1 MTSPLLAAAI
11 TNPTATNASA
21 SSAKSSKKAAAPF
34 SDVLSQ
40 AHSPSKENRAP
51 QAKANKTTS
60 GLAEKTDLKTLQAA
74 LTKALQNQSAKG
86 KDAQKLVD
94 QLASLDPKQQQKLLA
109 SLDPKQQQKLLA
121 SLGASLAEIK
131 PAGKGDHPPA
141 LTETITDKGTE
152 QAGQAAISA
161 LFAMLPDALPKVAA
175 SDTTNSAEIND
186 ALNAATSDRASPL
199 MNLLTGDDKKDA
211 KLDLGTLLKSD
222 KPTADVD
229 VDVDAQPWDLSLA
242 TVLGKKSDP
251 SALKSSVETSATPL
265 NTTEIPLKLAPQMED
280 ARLPRNDLNL
290 SQQPAH
296 TLSQAMHN
304 IAVSS
309 PVVTPQA
316 AAVPAAP
323 MPTPVLNAQ
332 LGSSEWQ
339 QALSQQILMFNRSGQ
354 HSAELRLH
362 PQDLGSL
369 QISLRIDDNQ
379 AQLHMASGHSQVRA
393 ALEAALPQLRTALA
407 DSGIQLGQSSV
418 GSEAQPQW
426 NGGQQ
431 NASDRQA
438 ASGGFSVDGNNDDR
452 IVTASVL
459 AKSVRV
465 GGVDISV

>member
-175 SDTTNSAEIND
+175 SDTANSAEIND

-222 KPTADVD
+222 KPTADT
-229 VDVDAQPWDLSLA
+229 DVDAQPWDLSLA
-242 TVLGKKSDP
+242 TVPGKKSDP

-265 NTTEIPLKLAPQMED
+265 NTAEIPLKLAPQIED

-316 AAVPAAP
+316 TAVPAAP

-426 NGGQQ
+426 NGSQQ

-438 ASGGFSVDGNNDDR
+438 TSGGFSVDGNNDDR
-452 IVTASVL
+452 IVTASVS

>member
-109 SLDPKQQQKLLA
+109 SL
-121 SLGASLAEIK
+121 GASLAEIK

-175 SDTTNSAEIND
+175 SDTANSAEIND

-222 KPTADVD
+222 KPTADT
-229 VDVDAQPWDLSLA
+229 DVDAQPWDLSLA
-242 TVLGKKSDP
+242 TVPGKKSDP

-265 NTTEIPLKLAPQMED
+265 NTAEIPLKLAPQIED

-309 PVVTPQA
+309 PVVAPQA

-426 NGGQQ
+426 NGSQQ

-438 ASGGFSVDGNNDDR
+438 TSGGFSVDGNNDDR
-452 IVTASVL
+452 IVTASVS

>member
-51 QAKANKTTS
+51 HATANKTTS

-86 KDAQKLVD
+86 EDAQKLVD

-121 SLGASLAEIK
+121 SLGASLADIK
-131 PAGKGDHPPA
+131 PAGKGDHLPA

-161 LFAMLPDALPKVAA
+161 LFAMLPDALPKVAV
-175 SDTTNSAEIND
+175 SDTANSAEIND

-199 MNLLTGDDKKDA
+199 MNLLTGEDKKEA
-211 KLDLGTLLKSD
+211 KLDLGSLLKSD
-222 KPTADVD
+222 KPDADTD
-229 VDVDAQPWDLSLA
+229 SQQWDLSLA
-242 TVLGKKSDP
+242 TVPGKKSDP

-265 NTTEIPLKLAPQMED
+265 NTSEIPLKLAPQIED
-280 ARLPRNDLNL
+280 ARLPRSDLDL

-309 PVVTPQA
+309 PVVAPQA
-316 AAVPAAP
+316 TAVPAAP

-438 ASGGFSVDGNNDDR
+438 TSGGFSVDGNNDDR
-452 IVTASVL
+452 IVTASVS

>member
-11 TNPTATNASA
+11 TNPTATTASA
-21 SSAKSSKKAAAPF
+21 PSAKSQGKAAAPF

-40 AHSPSKENRAP
+40 AHSPTKESRTPRTAT
-51 QAKANKTTS
+51 NKSAS
-60 GLAEKTDLKTLQAA
+60 GLAETTDLKSLQAA
-74 LTKALQNQSAKG
+74 LAKTLENQSAKG
-86 KDAQKLVD
+86 EDAQKLLG
-94 QLASLDPKQQQKLLA
+94 QLATLDPKQQQKLLA
-109 SLDPKQQQKLLA
+109 SLSNALA
-121 SLGASLAEIK
+121 DKK
-131 PAGKGDHPPA
+131 PAGKGDHLSG
-141 LTETITDKGTE
+141 LTDTVTDKGTE

-161 LFAMLPDALPKVAA
+161 LFAMLPDALPKIAV
-175 SDTTNSAEIND
+175 SDTANSAGIND

-199 MNLLTGDDKKDA
+199 MNLLAGEDKKDA
-211 KLDLGTLLKSD
+211 KLDLGSLLKSD
-222 KPTADVD
+222 KPDADTD
-229 VDVDAQPWDLSLA
+229 SQQWDLSLA
-242 TVLGKKSDP
+242 AAPSKKSDP
-251 SALKSSVETSATPL
+251 SALKSSVETSINSL
-265 NTTEIPLKLAPQMED
+265 KSGELPLKLAPQMED
-280 ARLPRNDLNL
+280 ARLPRGDLNL

-309 PVVTPQA
+309 PVVAQQTT
-316 AAVPAAP
+316 AVPAAP

-339 QALSQQILMFNRSGQ
+339 QALGQQILMFNRSGQ

-362 PQDLGSL
+362 PQDLGTL

-426 NGGQQ
+426 SGSQQ

-438 ASGGFSVDGNNDDR
+438 TSGRFSLDGNTDDR
-452 IVTASVL
+452 IVTASAS
-459 AKSVRV
+459 AKTVRI

>member
-51 QAKANKTTS
+51 HATANKTTS

-74 LTKALQNQSAKG
+74 LTKALQSQSAKG
-86 KDAQKLVD
+86 EDAQKLVD

-121 SLGASLAEIK
+121 SLGASLADIK
-131 PAGKGDHPPA
+131 PAGKGDHLPP

-161 LFAMLPDALPKVAA
+161 LFAMLPDALPKVAV
-175 SDTTNSAEIND
+175 SDTANSAEIND

-199 MNLLTGDDKKDA
+199 MNLLTGEDKKEA
-211 KLDLGTLLKSD
+211 KLDLGSLLKSD
-222 KPTADVD
+222 KPTPDADS
-229 VDVDAQPWDLSLA
+229 QPWDLSLA
-242 TVLGKKSDP
+242 TVPGKKSDP

-280 ARLPRNDLNL
+280 VRLPRSDLNL

-309 PVVTPQA
+309 PVVAPQA
-316 AAVPAAP
+316 TAVPAAP

-438 ASGGFSVDGNNDDR
+438 TSGGFSVDGNNDDR
-452 IVTASVL
+452 IVTASVS

>member
-1 MTSPLLAAAI
+1 MTSPLLAVAM
-11 TNPTATNASA
+11 TNPTAANESA
-21 SSAKSSKKAAAPF
+21 PSAKSAKKAAAPF
-34 SDVLSQ
+34 SNVLSQ
-40 AHSPSKENRAP
+40 AHSQSKENRAP
-51 QAKANKTTS
+51 HATTTKSGS
-60 GLAEKTDLKTLQAA
+60 GLAEKADLKTLQAA
-74 LTKALQNQSAKG
+74 LAKTLQNQSAKG
-86 KDAQKLVD
+86 EDTQKLLG
-94 QLASLDPKQQQKLLA
+94 QLATLDPKQQQKLLA
-109 SLDPKQQQKLLA
+109 SL
-121 SLGASLAEIK
+121 SASLADK
-131 PAGKGDHPPA
+131 KTADKDDHLQT
-141 LTETITDKGTE
+141 LTETVADKGTE

-175 SDTTNSAEIND
+175 SDTADSAEINM
-186 ALNAATSDRASPL
+186 ALNTTASERADPL
-199 MNLLTGDDKKDA
+199 MNLLTGEDKKEA

-222 KPTADVD
+222 KPSADAD
-229 VDVDAQPWDLSLA
+229 SQQLDLSLA
-242 TVLGKKSDP
+242 AVPSKKSDP
-251 SALKSSVETSATPL
+251 SVLKSSVETSATPL
-265 NTTEIPLKLAPQMED
+265 NTAEIPLKLAPQLED
-280 ARLPRNDLNL
+280 ARLPRSDLNL
-290 SQQPAH
+290 SQQPTH

-309 PVVTPQA
+309 PVVAPQTT
-316 AAVPAAP
+316 AVPAAP

-339 QALSQQILMFNRSGQ
+339 QALGQQILMFNRSGQ

-426 NGGQQ
+426 SGGQQ

-438 ASGGFSVDGNNDDR
+438 TSGGFSVDGNNDDR
-452 IVTASVL
+452 IVTASVS

>member
-51 QAKANKTTS
+51 HATANKTTS

-86 KDAQKLVD
+86 EDAQKLVD

-121 SLGASLAEIK
+121 SLGASLADIK
-131 PAGKGDHPPA
+131 PAGKGDHLPP

-161 LFAMLPDALPKVAA
+161 LFAMLPDALPKVAV
-175 SDTTNSAEIND
+175 SDTANSAEIND

-199 MNLLTGDDKKDA
+199 MNLLTGEDKKEA
-211 KLDLGTLLKSD
+211 KLDLGSLLKSD
-222 KPTADVD
+222 KPTPDADS
-229 VDVDAQPWDLSLA
+229 QPWDLSLA
-242 TVLGKKSDP
+242 TVPGKKSDP

-280 ARLPRNDLNL
+280 VRLPRSDLNI

-309 PVVTPQA
+309 PVVAPQA
-316 AAVPAAP
+316 TAVPAAP

-438 ASGGFSVDGNNDDR
+438 TSGGFSVDGNNDDR
-452 IVTASVL
+452 IVTASVS

>member
-51 QAKANKTTS
+51 HATANKTTS

-74 LTKALQNQSAKG
+74 LAKTLENQSAKG
-86 KDAQKLVD
+86 EDAQKLLG
-94 QLASLDPKQQQKLLA
+94 QLATLDPKQQQKLLA
-109 SLDPKQQQKLLA
+109 SLSTALA
-121 SLGASLAEIK
+121 DKK
-131 PAGKGDHPPA
+131 PAGKGDHLPA
-141 LTETITDKGTE
+141 LTETITDKSTE

-161 LFAMLPDALPKVAA
+161 LFAMLPDALPKVAV
-175 SDTTNSAEIND
+175 SDTANSAEIND

-199 MNLLTGDDKKDA
+199 MNLLTGEDKKDA
-211 KLDLGTLLKSD
+211 KLDLGSLLKSD
-222 KPTADVD
+222 KPDTDTD
-229 VDVDAQPWDLSLA
+229 SQQWDLSLA
-242 TVLGKKSDP
+242 TVPGKKSDP

-265 NTTEIPLKLAPQMED
+265 NTSEIPLKLAPQIED
-280 ARLPRNDLNL
+280 ARLPRSDLNL

-309 PVVTPQA
+309 PVVAPQA
-316 AAVPAAP
+316 TAVPAAP

-332 LGSSEWQ
+332 LGGSEWQ

-438 ASGGFSVDGNNDDR
+438 TSGGFSVDGNNDDR
-452 IVTASVL
+452 IVTASVS

>member
-1 MTSPLLAAAI
+1 
-11 TNPTATNASA
+11 
-21 SSAKSSKKAAAPF
+21 
-34 SDVLSQ
+34 
-40 AHSPSKENRAP
+40 
-51 QAKANKTTS
+51 
-60 GLAEKTDLKTLQAA
+60 
-74 LTKALQNQSAKG
+74 
-86 KDAQKLVD
+86 
-94 QLASLDPKQQQKLLA
+94 
-109 SLDPKQQQKLLA
+109 
-121 SLGASLAEIK
+121 
-131 PAGKGDHPPA
+131 
-141 LTETITDKGTE
+141 
-152 QAGQAAISA
+152 
-161 LFAMLPDALPKVAA
+161 MLPDALPKVAV
-175 SDTTNSAEIND
+175 SDTANSAEIND

-199 MNLLTGDDKKDA
+199 MNLLTGEDKKEA

-222 KPTADVD
+222 KPTPDA
-229 VDVDAQPWDLSLA
+229 DVDAQPWDLSLA
-242 TVLGKKSDP
+242 TVPGKKSDP

-280 ARLPRNDLNL
+280 ARLPRSDLNL

-309 PVVTPQA
+309 PVVAPQA
-316 AAVPAAP
+316 NAVPAAP

-438 ASGGFSVDGNNDDR
+438 TSGGFSVDGNNDDR
-452 IVTASVL
+452 IVTTSVS

>member
-51 QAKANKTTS
+51 HAKANKTTS

-109 SLDPKQQQKLLA
+109 SL
-121 SLGASLAEIK
+121 GASLTEIK

-141 LTETITDKGTE
+141 LTETITDKGTG

-175 SDTTNSAEIND
+175 SDTANSPEINVT
-186 ALNAATSDRASPL
+186 LNAVTSDRAAPL

-242 TVLGKKSDP
+242 TVPGKKSDP

-265 NTTEIPLKLAPQMED
+265 NTAEIPLKLAPQMED

-290 SQQPAH
+290 SQQPVH

-316 AAVPAAP
+316 TAVPAAP

-426 NGGQQ
+426 NGSQQ

-438 ASGGFSVDGNNDDR
+438 TSGGFSVDGNNDDR
-452 IVTASVL
+452 IVTASVS

-465 GGVDISV
+465 GEWISVFKQRD

>member
-1 MTSPLLAAAI
+1 MTSPLLAAVI

-21 SSAKSSKKAAAPF
+21 SSAKTQEKAAAPF

-51 QAKANKTTS
+51 HATANKTTS

-74 LTKALQNQSAKG
+74 LAKALQNQSAKG
-86 KDAQKLVD
+86 EDAQKPVD

-121 SLGASLAEIK
+121 SLGASLADIK
-131 PAGKGDHPPA
+131 PAGKGDHLPA

-161 LFAMLPDALPKVAA
+161 LFAMLPDALPKVAV
-175 SDTTNSAEIND
+175 SDTANSAEIND

-199 MNLLTGDDKKDA
+199 MNLLTGEDKKEA
-211 KLDLGTLLKSD
+211 KLDLGSLLKSD
-222 KPTADVD
+222 KPTPDA
-229 VDVDAQPWDLSLA
+229 DAQPWDLSLA
-242 TVLGKKSDP
+242 TVQGKKSDP

-265 NTTEIPLKLAPQMED
+265 NTTEIPLKLASQMED
-280 ARLPRNDLNL
+280 ARLPRSDLNL

-309 PVVTPQA
+309 PVVAPQA
-316 AAVPAAP
+316 TAVPAAP

-438 ASGGFSVDGNNDDR
+438 TSGGLSVDGNNDDR
-452 IVTASVL
+452 IVTTSVS

>member
-21 SSAKSSKKAAAPF
+21 SSAKSQGKAAAPF

-51 QAKANKTTS
+51 HATANKTTS
-60 GLAEKTDLKTLQAA
+60 GLAEKTDLKTLQVA
-74 LTKALQNQSAKG
+74 LAKALQNKSTKG
-86 KDAQKLVD
+86 EDAQKLVD

-121 SLGASLAEIK
+121 SLGASLADIK
-131 PAGKGDHPPA
+131 PAGKGDHLPA
-141 LTETITDKGTE
+141 LTGTITDKGTE

-161 LFAMLPDALPKVAA
+161 LFAMLPDALPKVAV
-175 SDTTNSAEIND
+175 SDTANSAEIND

-199 MNLLTGDDKKDA
+199 MNLLTGEDKKDA
-211 KLDLGTLLKSD
+211 KLDLGSLLKSD
-222 KPTADVD
+222 KPDADTD
-229 VDVDAQPWDLSLA
+229 SQQWDLSLA
-242 TVLGKKSDP
+242 TVQGKKSDP

-265 NTTEIPLKLAPQMED
+265 NTTEIPLKLPPQMED
-280 ARLPRNDLNL
+280 ARLPRSDLNL

-309 PVVTPQA
+309 PVVAPQA
-316 AAVPAAP
+316 TAVPAAP

-438 ASGGFSVDGNNDDR
+438 TSGGFSVDGNNDDR
-452 IVTASVL
+452 IVTASVS

>member
-21 SSAKSSKKAAAPF
+21 PSAKSQGKAAAPF

-40 AHSPSKENRAP
+40 AHSPTKENRTPRTAT
-51 QAKANKTTS
+51 NKTAS
-60 GLAEKTDLKTLQAA
+60 GLAETTDLKTLQAA
-74 LTKALQNQSAKG
+74 LAKTLENQSAKG
-86 KDAQKLVD
+86 EDAQKLLG
-94 QLASLDPKQQQKLLA
+94 QLATLDPKQQQKLLA
-109 SLDPKQQQKLLA
+109 SLSNALA
-121 SLGASLAEIK
+121 DKK
-131 PAGKGDHPPA
+131 PAGKGDHLSG
-141 LTETITDKGTE
+141 LTDSVTDKGTE

-161 LFAMLPDALPKVAA
+161 LFAMLPDALPKITE
-175 SDTTNSAEIND
+175 SDTANSAEIND
-186 ALNAATSDRASPL
+186 ALNAATSDRTSPL
-199 MNLLTGDDKKDA
+199 MNLLTGEDKKDA
-211 KLDLGTLLKSD
+211 KLDLGSLLKSD
-222 KPTADVD
+222 KPDADTD
-229 VDVDAQPWDLSLA
+229 SKQWDLSLA
-242 TVLGKKSDP
+242 AVPSKKSDP
-251 SALKSSVETSATPL
+251 SALKSSVETSINPL
-265 NTTEIPLKLAPQMED
+265 NNGELPLKLAPQVED
-280 ARLPRNDLNL
+280 ARLPRGDLNL

-309 PVVTPQA
+309 PVVAQQSTA
-316 AAVPAAP
+316 LPAAP

-339 QALSQQILMFNRSGQ
+339 QALGQQILMFNRSGQ

-362 PQDLGSL
+362 PQDLGTL

-426 NGGQQ
+426 NGSQQ

-438 ASGGFSVDGNNDDR
+438 TSGGFSLDGNTDDR
-452 IVTASVL
+452 IVTASAS
-459 AKSVRV
+459 AKTVRV

>member
-175 SDTTNSAEIND
+175 SDTANGPEINV
-186 ALNAATSDRASPL
+186 ALNAVTSDRAAPL

-222 KPTADVD
+222 KPTADA
-229 VDVDAQPWDLSLA
+229 DVDAQPWDLSLA
-242 TVLGKKSDP
+242 TVPGKKSDP

-309 PVVTPQA
+309 PVVAPQA

-426 NGGQQ
+426 NGSQQ

-438 ASGGFSVDGNNDDR
+438 TSGGFSLDGNTDDR
-452 IVTASVL
+452 IVTASAS
-459 AKSVRV
+459 AKAVRV

>member
-51 QAKANKTTS
+51 HATANKTTS

-74 LTKALQNQSAKG
+74 LAKTLENQSAKG
-86 KDAQKLVD
+86 EDAQKLLG
-94 QLASLDPKQQQKLLA
+94 QLAT
-109 SLDPKQQQKLLA
+109 LDPKQQQKLLA
-121 SLGASLAEIK
+121 SLGASLADIK
-131 PAGKGDHPPA
+131 PAGKGDRLPA

-161 LFAMLPDALPKVAA
+161 LFAMLPDALPKVAV
-175 SDTTNSAEIND
+175 SDTANSAEIND

-199 MNLLTGDDKKDA
+199 MNLLTGEDKKDA
-211 KLDLGTLLKSD
+211 KLDLGSLLKSD
-222 KPTADVD
+222 KPDADTD
-229 VDVDAQPWDLSLA
+229 SQQWDLSLA
-242 TVLGKKSDP
+242 TVPGKKSDP

-280 ARLPRNDLNL
+280 ARLPRSDLNL

-296 TLSQAMHN
+296 TLSQAMYN

-309 PVVTPQA
+309 PVVAPQA
-316 AAVPAAP
+316 NAVPAAP

-438 ASGGFSVDGNNDDR
+438 TSGGFSVDGNNDDR
-452 IVTASVL
+452 IVTTSVS

>member
-51 QAKANKTTS
+51 HATANKTTS

-74 LTKALQNQSAKG
+74 LAKTLENQSAKG
-86 KDAQKLVD
+86 EDAQKLLG
-94 QLASLDPKQQQKLLA
+94 QLATLDPKQQQKLLA
-109 SLDPKQQQKLLA
+109 SLSTALA
-121 SLGASLAEIK
+121 DKK
-131 PAGKGDHPPA
+131 PAGKGDHLPA
-141 LTETITDKGTE
+141 LTETITDKSTE

-161 LFAMLPDALPKVAA
+161 LFAMLPDALPKVAV
-175 SDTTNSAEIND
+175 SDTANSAEIND

-199 MNLLTGDDKKDA
+199 MNLLTGEDKKDA
-211 KLDLGTLLKSD
+211 KLDLGSLLKSD
-222 KPTADVD
+222 KPDTDTD
-229 VDVDAQPWDLSLA
+229 SQQWDLSLA
-242 TVLGKKSDP
+242 TVPGKKSDP

-265 NTTEIPLKLAPQMED
+265 NTSEIPLKLAPQIED
-280 ARLPRNDLNL
+280 ARLPRSDLNL

-309 PVVTPQA
+309 PVVAPQA
-316 AAVPAAP
+316 TAVPAAP

-431 NASDRQA
+431 NA
-438 ASGGFSVDGNNDDR
+438 
-452 IVTASVL
+452 
-459 AKSVRV
+459 
-465 GGVDISV
+465 

>member
-51 QAKANKTTS
+51 HATANKTTS

-86 KDAQKLVD
+86 EDAQKLVD

-121 SLGASLAEIK
+121 SLGASLADIK
-131 PAGKGDHPPA
+131 PAGKGDHLPA
-141 LTETITDKGTE
+141 LTGTITDKGTE

-161 LFAMLPDALPKVAA
+161 LFAMLPDALPKVAV
-175 SDTTNSAEIND
+175 SDTANSAEIND
-186 ALNAATSDRASPL
+186 TLNAATSDRASPL
-199 MNLLTGDDKKDA
+199 MNLLTGEDKKEA

-222 KPTADVD
+222 KPTPDA
-229 VDVDAQPWDLSLA
+229 DVDAQPWDLSLA
-242 TVLGKKSDP
+242 TVPGKKSDP

-280 ARLPRNDLNL
+280 ARLPRSDLNL

-309 PVVTPQA
+309 PVVAPQA
-316 AAVPAAP
+316 NAVPAAP

-438 ASGGFSVDGNNDDR
+438 TSGGFSVDGNNDDR
-452 IVTASVL
+452 IVTTSVS

>member
-21 SSAKSSKKAAAPF
+21 PSAKSQGKAAAPF

-40 AHSPSKENRAP
+40 AHSPAKENRTPRTAT
-51 QAKANKTTS
+51 NKTAS
-60 GLAEKTDLKTLQAA
+60 GLAETTDLKTLQAA
-74 LTKALQNQSAKG
+74 LAKTLENQSAKG
-86 KDAQKLVD
+86 EDAQKLLG
-94 QLASLDPKQQQKLLA
+94 QLATLDPKQQQKLLA
-109 SLDPKQQQKLLA
+109 SLSNALA
-121 SLGASLAEIK
+121 DKK
-131 PAGKGDHPPA
+131 PAGKGDHLSG
-141 LTETITDKGTE
+141 LTDTVTDKGTE

-161 LFAMLPDALPKVAA
+161 LFAMLPDALPKIAV
-175 SDTTNSAEIND
+175 SDTANSAEIND

-199 MNLLTGDDKKDA
+199 MNLLTGEDKKDA
-211 KLDLGTLLKSD
+211 KLDLGSLLKSD
-222 KPTADVD
+222 KPDADTD
-229 VDVDAQPWDLSLA
+229 GQQWDLSLA
-242 TVLGKKSDP
+242 AVPSKKSDP
-251 SALKSSVETSATPL
+251 SALKSSVETSINSL
-265 NTTEIPLKLAPQMED
+265 KSGELPLKLAPQMED
-280 ARLPRNDLNL
+280 ARLPRGDLNL

-309 PVVTPQA
+309 PVVAQQST
-316 AAVPAAP
+316 AVPAAP

-339 QALSQQILMFNRSGQ
+339 QALGQQILMFNRSGQ

-362 PQDLGSL
+362 PQDLGTL

-426 NGGQQ
+426 NGSQQ

-438 ASGGFSVDGNNDDR
+438 TSGGFSLDGNTDDR
-452 IVTASVL
+452 IVTASAS
-459 AKSVRV
+459 AKTVRV

>member
-109 SLDPKQQQKLLA
+109 SL
-121 SLGASLAEIK
+121 GASLAEIK

-175 SDTTNSAEIND
+175 SDTANSAEIND

-222 KPTADVD
+222 KPTADT
-229 VDVDAQPWDLSLA
+229 DVDAQPWDLSLA
-242 TVLGKKSDP
+242 TVPGKKSDP

-265 NTTEIPLKLAPQMED
+265 NTAEIPLKLAPQMED

-309 PVVTPQA
+309 PVVAPQA

>member
-21 SSAKSSKKAAAPF
+21 PSAKSQGKAAAPF

-40 AHSPSKENRAP
+40 AHSPTKENRTPRTATN
-51 QAKANKTTS
+51 KATS
-60 GLAEKTDLKTLQAA
+60 GLAETTDLKTLQAA
-74 LTKALQNQSAKG
+74 LAKTLENQSAKG
-86 KDAQKLVD
+86 EDAQKLLG
-94 QLASLDPKQQQKLLA
+94 QLATLDPKQQQKLLA
-109 SLDPKQQQKLLA
+109 SLSNALA
-121 SLGASLAEIK
+121 DKK
-131 PAGKGDHPPA
+131 PAGKGDHLSG
-141 LTETITDKGTE
+141 LTDSVTDKGTE

-161 LFAMLPDALPKVAA
+161 LFAMLPDSLPKIAV
-175 SDTTNSAEIND
+175 SDTANSAEIKD

-199 MNLLTGDDKKDA
+199 MNLLTGEDKKDA
-211 KLDLGTLLKSD
+211 KLDLGSLLKSD
-222 KPTADVD
+222 KPDADTD
-229 VDVDAQPWDLSLA
+229 SQQWDLSLA
-242 TVLGKKSDP
+242 AVPSKKSDP
-251 SALKSSVETSATPL
+251 SALKSSVETSINSL
-265 NTTEIPLKLAPQMED
+265 KSGELPLKLAPQMED
-280 ARLPRNDLNL
+280 AHLPRGDLNL

-309 PVVTPQA
+309 PVVAQQTT
-316 AAVPAAP
+316 AVPAAP

-339 QALSQQILMFNRSGQ
+339 QALGQQILMFNRSGQ

-362 PQDLGSL
+362 PQDLGTL

-426 NGGQQ
+426 NGSQQ

-438 ASGGFSVDGNNDDR
+438 TSGGFSLDGNTDDR
-452 IVTASVL
+452 IVTASAS
-459 AKSVRV
+459 AKTVRV

>member
-51 QAKANKTTS
+51 HATANKTTS

-74 LTKALQNQSAKG
+74 LTKALQNKSTKG
-86 KDAQKLVD
+86 EDAQKLVD

-109 SLDPKQQQKLLA
+109 SL
-121 SLGASLAEIK
+121 GASLADIK
-131 PAGKGDHPPA
+131 PAGKGDHLPA

-175 SDTTNSAEIND
+175 SDTANSAEIND

-199 MNLLTGDDKKDA
+199 MNLLTGEDKKDA
-211 KLDLGTLLKSD
+211 KLDLGSLLKSD
-222 KPTADVD
+222 KPDADTD
-229 VDVDAQPWDLSLA
+229 SQQWDLSLA
-242 TVLGKKSDP
+242 TVPGKKSDP

-265 NTTEIPLKLAPQMED
+265 NTTEIPLKLAPQIED
-280 ARLPRNDLNL
+280 ARLPRSDLNL

-304 IAVSS
+304 ITVSS
-309 PVVTPQA
+309 PVVAPQA
-316 AAVPAAP
+316 TAVPAAP

-438 ASGGFSVDGNNDDR
+438 TSGGFSVDGNNDDR
-452 IVTASVL
+452 IVTASVS

>member
-175 SDTTNSAEIND
+175 SDTANSAEIND

-222 KPTADVD
+222 KPTADA
-229 VDVDAQPWDLSLA
+229 DVDAQPWDLSLT
-242 TVLGKKSDP
+242 TVPGKKSDP

-316 AAVPAAP
+316 TAVPA
-323 MPTPVLNAQ
+323 TPVLNAQ

-426 NGGQQ
+426 NGSQQ

-452 IVTASVL
+452 IVTASVS

>member
-51 QAKANKTTS
+51 HAKANKTTS

-121 SLGASLAEIK
+121 SLGASLTEIK

-175 SDTTNSAEIND
+175 SDTANSPEINVT
-186 ALNAATSDRASPL
+186 LNAVTSDRAAPL

-222 KPTADVD
+222 KPTADA
-229 VDVDAQPWDLSLA
+229 DVDAQPRDLSLA
-242 TVLGKKSDP
+242 TVPGKKSDP

-316 AAVPAAP
+316 TAVPAAP

-431 NASDRQA
+431 NAADRQA
-438 ASGGFSVDGNNDDR
+438 TSGGFSVDGDNDDR
-452 IVTASVL
+452 IVTASVS

>member
-21 SSAKSSKKAAAPF
+21 PSSKSQGKAAAPF

-40 AHSPSKENRAP
+40 AHSPTKENRTPRTAT
-51 QAKANKTTS
+51 NKTAS
-60 GLAEKTDLKTLQAA
+60 GLAETTDLKTLQAA
-74 LTKALQNQSAKG
+74 LAKTLENQSAKG
-86 KDAQKLVD
+86 EDAQKLLG
-94 QLASLDPKQQQKLLA
+94 QLATLDPKQQQKLLA
-109 SLDPKQQQKLLA
+109 SLSNALA
-121 SLGASLAEIK
+121 DKK
-131 PAGKGDHPPA
+131 PAGKGDHLSG
-141 LTETITDKGTE
+141 LTDSVTDKGTE

-161 LFAMLPDALPKVAA
+161 LFAMLPDALPKIAV
-175 SDTTNSAEIND
+175 SDTANSAEIND

-199 MNLLTGDDKKDA
+199 MNLLTGEDKKDA
-211 KLDLGTLLKSD
+211 KLDLSSLLKSD
-222 KPTADVD
+222 KSDADTD
-229 VDVDAQPWDLSLA
+229 SQHWDLSLA
-242 TVLGKKSDP
+242 AVPSKKSDP
-251 SALKSSVETSATPL
+251 SALKSSVETGINSL
-265 NTTEIPLKLAPQMED
+265 NSGELPLKLAPQMED
-280 ARLPRNDLNL
+280 ARLPRGDLNL

-309 PVVTPQA
+309 PVVAQQST
-316 AAVPAAP
+316 AVPAAP

-339 QALSQQILMFNRSGQ
+339 QALGQQILMFNRSGQ

-362 PQDLGSL
+362 PQDLGTL

-426 NGGQQ
+426 NGSQQ

-438 ASGGFSVDGNNDDR
+438 TSGGFSLDGNTDDR
-452 IVTASVL
+452 IVTASAS
-459 AKSVRV
+459 AKTVRV

>member
-51 QAKANKTTS
+51 HATANKTTS

-74 LTKALQNQSAKG
+74 LAKTLENQSAKG
-86 KDAQKLVD
+86 EDAQKLLG
-94 QLASLDPKQQQKLLA
+94 QLATLDPKQQQKLLA
-109 SLDPKQQQKLLA
+109 SLSTALA
-121 SLGASLAEIK
+121 DKK
-131 PAGKGDHPPA
+131 PAGKGDHLPA
-141 LTETITDKGTE
+141 LTETITDKSTE

-161 LFAMLPDALPKVAA
+161 LFAMLPDALPKVAV
-175 SDTTNSAEIND
+175 SDTANSAEIND

-199 MNLLTGDDKKDA
+199 MNLLTGEDKKDA
-211 KLDLGTLLKSD
+211 KLDLGSLLKSD
-222 KPTADVD
+222 KPDTDTD
-229 VDVDAQPWDLSLA
+229 SQQWDLSLA
-242 TVLGKKSDP
+242 TVPGKKSDP

-265 NTTEIPLKLAPQMED
+265 NTSEIPLKLAPQIED
-280 ARLPRNDLNL
+280 ARLPRSDLNL

-309 PVVTPQA
+309 PVVAPQA
-316 AAVPAAP
+316 TAVPAAP

-431 NASDRQA
+431 NAS
-438 ASGGFSVDGNNDDR
+438 GGFSVDGNNDDR
-452 IVTASVL
+452 IVTTSVS

>member
-1 MTSPLLAAAI
+1 MTSPLLAAVI

-21 SSAKSSKKAAAPF
+21 SSAKTQEKAAAPF

-40 AHSPSKENRAP
+40 AHSPNKENRAP
-51 QAKANKTTS
+51 HATANKTTS

-74 LTKALQNQSAKG
+74 LAKTLENQSAKG
-86 KDAQKLVD
+86 EDAQKLLG
-94 QLASLDPKQQQKLLA
+94 QLATLDPKQQQKLLA
-109 SLDPKQQQKLLA
+109 SLSTALA
-121 SLGASLAEIK
+121 DKK
-131 PAGKGDHPPA
+131 PAGKGDHLPA

-161 LFAMLPDALPKVAA
+161 LFAMLPDALPKVAV
-175 SDTTNSAEIND
+175 SDIANSAEIND

-199 MNLLTGDDKKDA
+199 MNLLTGEDKKDA
-211 KLDLGTLLKSD
+211 KLDLGSLLKSD
-222 KPTADVD
+222 KPTA
-229 VDVDAQPWDLSLA
+229 DVDAQPWDLSLA
-242 TVLGKKSDP
+242 TVPGKKSDP
-251 SALKSSVETSATPL
+251 SALKSSIETSATPL

-280 ARLPRNDLNL
+280 ARLPRSDLNL

-309 PVVTPQA
+309 PVVAPQA
-316 AAVPAAP
+316 TAVPAAP

-438 ASGGFSVDGNNDDR
+438 TSGGFSVDGNNDDR
-452 IVTASVL
+452 IVTASVS

>member
-1 MTSPLLAAAI
+1 
-11 TNPTATNASA
+11 
-21 SSAKSSKKAAAPF
+21 
-34 SDVLSQ
+34 
-40 AHSPSKENRAP
+40 SPSKGNRAP

-109 SLDPKQQQKLLA
+109 SL
-121 SLGASLAEIK
+121 GTSLAEIK

-175 SDTTNSAEIND
+175 SDTANSAEIND
-186 ALNAATSDRASPL
+186 ALNAATSDRESPL

-222 KPTADVD
+222 KPTADA
-229 VDVDAQPWDLSLA
+229 DVDAQPWDLSLA
-242 TVLGKKSDP
+242 TVPGKKSDP

-290 SQQPAH
+290 SQQPVH

-316 AAVPAAP
+316 TAVPAAP
-323 MPTPVLNAQ
+323 MPTPVLNVQ

-426 NGGQQ
+426 NGSQQ

-438 ASGGFSVDGNNDDR
+438 TSGGFSVDGNNDDR
-452 IVTASVL
+452 IVTASVS

>member
-109 SLDPKQQQKLLA
+109 SLAPKQQQKLLA

-175 SDTTNSAEIND
+175 SDTANSPEINVT
-186 ALNAATSDRASPL
+186 LNAVTSDRAAPL

-222 KPTADVD
+222 KPTADA
-229 VDVDAQPWDLSLA
+229 DVDAQPWDLSLA
-242 TVLGKKSDP
+242 TVPGKKSDP

-265 NTTEIPLKLAPQMED
+265 NATEIPLKLAPQIED
-280 ARLPRNDLNL
+280 ARLPRNDLNI

-309 PVVTPQA
+309 PVVAPQA

-426 NGGQQ
+426 NGSQQ

-438 ASGGFSVDGNNDDR
+438 TSGGFSVDGNNDDR
-452 IVTASVL
+452 IVTASVS

>member
-51 QAKANKTTS
+51 HATANKTTS

-74 LTKALQNQSAKG
+74 LTKALQSQSAKG
-86 KDAQKLVD
+86 EDAQKLVD

-121 SLGASLAEIK
+121 SLGASLADIK
-131 PAGKGDHPPA
+131 PAGKGDRLPA
-141 LTETITDKGTE
+141 LTETITDKSTE

-161 LFAMLPDALPKVAA
+161 LFAMLPDALPKVAV
-175 SDTTNSAEIND
+175 SDTANSAELND

-199 MNLLTGDDKKDA
+199 MNLLTGEDKKDA
-211 KLDLGTLLKSD
+211 KLNLGTLLKSD
-222 KPTADVD
+222 KPTPDA
-229 VDVDAQPWDLSLA
+229 DAQPWDLSLA
-242 TVLGKKSDP
+242 TVPGKKSDP
-251 SALKSSVETSATPL
+251 SALKSNVETSATPL

-280 ARLPRNDLNL
+280 ARLPRSDLNL

-296 TLSQAMHN
+296 PLSQAMHN

-309 PVVTPQA
+309 PVVAPQA
-316 AAVPAAP
+316 TAVPAAP

-438 ASGGFSVDGNNDDR
+438 TSGGFSVDGNNDDR
-452 IVTASVL
+452 IVTASVS

>member
-1 MTSPLLAAAI
+1 MTSPLLAVAI
-11 TNPTATNASA
+11 TNPTATTASA
-21 SSAKSSKKAAAPF
+21 PSAKSQGKAAAPF

-40 AHSPSKENRAP
+40 AHSPTKENRTPRTATN
-51 QAKANKTTS
+51 KATS
-60 GLAEKTDLKTLQAA
+60 GLAETADLKTLQAA
-74 LTKALQNQSAKG
+74 LAKTLENQSAKG
-86 KDAQKLVD
+86 EDAQKLLG
-94 QLASLDPKQQQKLLA
+94 QLATLDPKQQQKLLA
-109 SLDPKQQQKLLA
+109 SLSNALA
-121 SLGASLAEIK
+121 DKK
-131 PAGKGDHPPA
+131 PAGKGDHLSG
-141 LTETITDKGTE
+141 LTDSVTDKGTE

-161 LFAMLPDALPKVAA
+161 LFAMLPDALPKIAV
-175 SDTTNSAEIND
+175 SDTANSAEIND

-199 MNLLTGDDKKDA
+199 MNLLTGEDKKDA
-211 KLDLGTLLKSD
+211 KLDLGSLLKSD
-222 KPTADVD
+222 KPDADTD
-229 VDVDAQPWDLSLA
+229 SQQWDLSLA
-242 TVLGKKSDP
+242 AVPSKKSDP
-251 SALKSSVETSATPL
+251 SALKSSVETSINSL
-265 NTTEIPLKLAPQMED
+265 KSGEIPLKLAPQMED
-280 ARLPRNDLNL
+280 ARLPRGDLNL

-309 PVVTPQA
+309 PVVAQQTT
-316 AAVPAAP
+316 AVPAAP

-339 QALSQQILMFNRSGQ
+339 QALGQQILMFNRSGQ

-362 PQDLGSL
+362 PQDLGTL

-426 NGGQQ
+426 NGSQQ

-438 ASGGFSVDGNNDDR
+438 TSGGFSLDGNTDDR
-452 IVTASVL
+452 IVTASAS
-459 AKSVRV
+459 AKTVRV

>member
-51 QAKANKTTS
+51 HATANKTTS

-86 KDAQKLVD
+86 EDAQKLVD

-121 SLGASLAEIK
+121 SLGASLADIK
-131 PAGKGDHPPA
+131 PAGKGDHLPP

-161 LFAMLPDALPKVAA
+161 LFAMLPDALPKVAV
-175 SDTTNSAEIND
+175 SDTANSAEIND

-199 MNLLTGDDKKDA
+199 MNLLTGEDKKEA
-211 KLDLGTLLKSD
+211 KLDLGSLLKSD
-222 KPTADVD
+222 KPTPDADS
-229 VDVDAQPWDLSLA
+229 QPWDLSLA
-242 TVLGKKSDP
+242 TVPGKKSDP

-265 NTTEIPLKLAPQMED
+265 NTAEIPLKLAPQIED

-309 PVVTPQA
+309 PVVAPQA
-316 AAVPAAP
+316 TAVPAAP

-438 ASGGFSVDGNNDDR
+438 TSGGFSVDGNNDDR
-452 IVTASVL
+452 IVTASVS

>member
-51 QAKANKTTS
+51 HATANKTTS

-86 KDAQKLVD
+86 EDAQKLVD

-121 SLGASLAEIK
+121 SLGASLADIK
-131 PAGKGDHPPA
+131 PAGKGDRLPA

-161 LFAMLPDALPKVAA
+161 LFAMLPDALPKVAV
-175 SDTTNSAEIND
+175 SDTANSAEIND
-186 ALNAATSDRASPL
+186 ALNAATSDRTSPL
-199 MNLLTGDDKKDA
+199 MNLLTGEDKKDA
-211 KLDLGTLLKSD
+211 KLDLGSLLKSD
-222 KPTADVD
+222 KPDADTD
-229 VDVDAQPWDLSLA
+229 SQQWDLSLA
-242 TVLGKKSDP
+242 TVPGKKSDP

-265 NTTEIPLKLAPQMED
+265 NTSEIPLKLAPQMED
-280 ARLPRNDLNL
+280 ARLPRSDLNL

-309 PVVTPQA
+309 PVVAPQA
-316 AAVPAAP
+316 TAVPAAP

-438 ASGGFSVDGNNDDR
+438 TSGGFSVDGNNDDR
-452 IVTASVL
+452 IVTASVS

>member
-21 SSAKSSKKAAAPF
+21 SPAKSSKKAAAPF

-40 AHSPSKENRAP
+40 AHSPNKENRAP
-51 QAKANKTTS
+51 HATANKTTS

-74 LTKALQNQSAKG
+74 LAKTLENQSAKG
-86 KDAQKLVD
+86 EDAQKLLG
-94 QLASLDPKQQQKLLA
+94 QLAT
-109 SLDPKQQQKLLA
+109 LDPKQQQKLLA
-121 SLGASLAEIK
+121 SLGASLADIK
-131 PAGKGDHPPA
+131 PAGKGDHLPV

-175 SDTTNSAEIND
+175 SDTANSAEIND

-199 MNLLTGDDKKDA
+199 MNLLTGEDKKEA

-222 KPTADVD
+222 KPTPDA
-229 VDVDAQPWDLSLA
+229 DVDAQPWDLSLA
-242 TVLGKKSDP
+242 TVQGKKSDP

-265 NTTEIPLKLAPQMED
+265 NTTEIPLKLPPQMED
-280 ARLPRNDLNL
+280 ARLPRSDLNL

-309 PVVTPQA
+309 PVVAPQA
-316 AAVPAAP
+316 TAVPAAP

-438 ASGGFSVDGNNDDR
+438 TSGGFSVDGNNDDR
-452 IVTASVL
+452 IVTTSVS

>member
-109 SLDPKQQQKLLA
+109 SL
-121 SLGASLAEIK
+121 GTSLAEIK

-175 SDTTNSAEIND
+175 SDTANSAEIND
-186 ALNAATSDRASPL
+186 ALNAATSDRESPL

-222 KPTADVD
+222 KPTADA
-229 VDVDAQPWDLSLA
+229 DVDAQPWDLSLA
-242 TVLGKKSDP
+242 TVPGKKSDP

-290 SQQPAH
+290 SQQPVH

-316 AAVPAAP
+316 TAVPAAP

-426 NGGQQ
+426 NGSQQ

-438 ASGGFSVDGNNDDR
+438 TSGGFSVDGNNDDR
-452 IVTASVL
+452 IVTASVS

>member
-109 SLDPKQQQKLLA
+109 SL
-121 SLGASLAEIK
+121 GASLAEIK

-175 SDTTNSAEIND
+175 SDTANSPEINV
-186 ALNAATSDRASPL
+186 ALNAVTSDRAAPL

-229 VDVDAQPWDLSLA
+229 VDAQPWDLSLA
-242 TVLGKKSDP
+242 TVPGKKSDP

-265 NTTEIPLKLAPQMED
+265 NTAEIPLKLAPQIED

-309 PVVTPQA
+309 PVVAPQA

-426 NGGQQ
+426 NGSQQ

-438 ASGGFSVDGNNDDR
+438 TSGGFSVDGNNDDR
-452 IVTASVL
+452 IVTASVS

>member
-21 SSAKSSKKAAAPF
+21 PSAKSQGKAAAPF

-40 AHSPSKENRAP
+40 AHSPAKESRTPRTAT
-51 QAKANKTTS
+51 NKSAS
-60 GLAEKTDLKTLQAA
+60 GLAETTDLKSLQAA
-74 LTKALQNQSAKG
+74 LAKTLENQSAKG
-86 KDAQKLVD
+86 EDAQKLLG
-94 QLASLDPKQQQKLLA
+94 QLATLDPKQQQKLLA
-109 SLDPKQQQKLLA
+109 SLSNALA
-121 SLGASLAEIK
+121 DKK
-131 PAGKGDHPPA
+131 PAGKGDHLSG
-141 LTETITDKGTE
+141 LTDTVTDKGTE
-152 QAGQAAISA
+152 QAEQAAISA
-161 LFAMLPDALPKVAA
+161 LFAMLPDALPKIAV
-175 SDTTNSAEIND
+175 SDTANSAEIND
-186 ALNAATSDRASPL
+186 ALNAATSDHTSPL
-199 MNLLTGDDKKDA
+199 MNLLTGEDKKDA
-211 KLDLGTLLKSD
+211 KLDLGSLLKSD
-222 KPTADVD
+222 KPDADTD
-229 VDVDAQPWDLSLA
+229 GQEWDLSLA
-242 TVLGKKSDP
+242 AVPSKKSDP
-251 SALKSSVETSATPL
+251 SALKSSVETSINSL
-265 NTTEIPLKLAPQMED
+265 KSGEIPLKLAPQMED
-280 ARLPRNDLNL
+280 VRLPRGDLNL

-309 PVVTPQA
+309 PVVAQQTT
-316 AAVPAAP
+316 AVPAAP

-339 QALSQQILMFNRSGQ
+339 QALGQQILMFNRSGQ

-362 PQDLGSL
+362 PQDLGTL

-379 AQLHMASGHSQVRA
+379 AQLHIASGHSQVRA

-426 NGGQQ
+426 SGSQQ

-438 ASGGFSVDGNNDDR
+438 TSGGFSLDGNTDDR
-452 IVTASVL
+452 IVAASAS
-459 AKSVRV
+459 AKTVRV

>member
-21 SSAKSSKKAAAPF
+21 PSAKSQGKAAAPF

-40 AHSPSKENRAP
+40 AHSPTKENRTPRTAT
-51 QAKANKTTS
+51 NKSTS
-60 GLAEKTDLKTLQAA
+60 GLAETADLKTLQAA
-74 LTKALQNQSAKG
+74 LAKTLENQSAKG
-86 KDAQKLVD
+86 EDAQKLLG
-94 QLASLDPKQQQKLLA
+94 QLATLDPKQQQKLLA
-109 SLDPKQQQKLLA
+109 SLSNALA
-121 SLGASLAEIK
+121 DKKS
-131 PAGKGDHPPA
+131 AGKGDHLSG
-141 LTETITDKGTE
+141 LTDTVTDKGTE

-161 LFAMLPDALPKVAA
+161 LFAMLPDALPKIAV
-175 SDTTNSAEIND
+175 SDTANSAEIND
-186 ALNAATSDRASPL
+186 ALNAATSNRASPL
-199 MNLLTGDDKKDA
+199 MNLLTGEDKKDA
-211 KLDLGTLLKSD
+211 KLDLSSLLKSD
-222 KPTADVD
+222 KPDADTD
-229 VDVDAQPWDLSLA
+229 GQQWDLSLA
-242 TVLGKKSDP
+242 AVPSKKSDP
-251 SALKSSVETSATPL
+251 SALKSSVETSINSL
-265 NTTEIPLKLAPQMED
+265 KSGEIPLKLAPQMED
-280 ARLPRNDLNL
+280 VRLPRGDLNL

-309 PVVTPQA
+309 PVVAQQTI
-316 AAVPAAP
+316 AVPAAP

-339 QALSQQILMFNRSGQ
+339 QALGQQILMFNRSGQ

-362 PQDLGSL
+362 PQDLGTL

-426 NGGQQ
+426 NGSQQ

-438 ASGGFSVDGNNDDR
+438 TSGGFSLDGNTDDR
-452 IVTASVL
+452 IVTASAS
-459 AKSVRV
+459 AKTVRV